1 MATVHNLYDL
11 GVEQIAISEPA
22 RSTGRDIT
30 IQNVNL
36 DGYIYVGGNG
46 VTDENYGYRLMP
58 NHAISF
64 ELDRQDDLYVI
75 GSREDMKVAVL
86 SINLEGKD

>member
-1 MATVHNLYDL
+1 MATIHNLYDL
-11 GVEQIAISEPA
+11 GVNQIAISQPT

-46 VTDENYGYRLMP
+46 VTSEDYGYRLMP

-64 ELDRQDDLYVI
+64 ELDKQDGLYVV
-75 GSREDMKVAVL
+75 GSREGMKVAVL
-86 SINLEGKD
+86 SINLEGRE

>member
-1 MATVHNLYDL
+1 MSTIHNLYDL
-11 GVEQIAISEPA
+11 GLEQIAISEST

-46 VTDENYGYRLMP
+46 VTAESYGYRLMP

-64 ELDRQDDLYVI
+64 ELDKQDGLYVV
-75 GSREDMKVAVL
+75 GSRDGMKVAVL
-86 SINLEGKD
+86 SINLEGRE